1 MKLEK
6 LVFGSGA
13 ALGVFVLVAAVI
25 SDDAIDH
32 PDFDGSGKLI
42 AEAVGAGAGVGT
54 PGLNAPQMPADLPR
68 GGQMQAAA
76 LPGVPTMIPMPQ
88 GAGIAPPGAI
98 SQGAI
103 PGLVPFSR
111 PAQERFSGRVTQV
124 TALGADAGWGQ
135 VHITITDDITGASR
149 IVSLAPTWY
158 LQYLGCGVM
167 QNYQV
172 SGQAFRFDAPAADVP
187 LYARTIKVNGR
198 PCQLRSD
205 EGFALWSSKLG
216 NRQ

>member
-1 MKLEK
+1 MRLEN

-13 ALGVFVLVAAVI
+13 ALGVFVLIAAVV

-32 PDFDGSGKLI
+32 PDFDSSGKLI

-54 PGLNAPQMPADLPR
+54 PGLNAPQLPA
-68 GGQMQAAA
+68 GGQMQAVA
-76 LPGVPTMIPMPQ
+76 M
-88 GAGIAPPGAI
+88 PPG
-98 SQGAI
+98 GI

-111 PAQERFSGRVTQV
+111 PIPERFSGRVTQV

-135 VHITITDDITGASR
+135 IHITLRDDTTGASR
-149 IVSLAPTWY
+149 IVSLAPSWY
-158 LQYLGCGVM
+158 LQYLGCAVM

-205 EGFALWSSKLG
+205 EGFALWSNKLG
-216 NRQ
+216 GRQ